1 MRVFKVCVV
10 IFLFAFSVSA
20 VARVEASKFLNEAQ
34 LKLVK
39 KQLNSKE
46 FYFDEAYA
54 RGKLSDGQDY
64 LAINY
69 LTQEDVEYN
78 DKQFSDEQLFINRCA
93 IFKQNKGVW
102 QKVAVS
108 PLFRIGGVRSTFSC
122 MVYKSNLVVD
132 VSDSSGSSWGSTIY
146 KFDHH
151 LNLVGV
157 DRYALLANSKDEGT
171 VFTET
176 INSVNLLTKKA
187 IFSAKQGRKLKEWA
201 ESDMPSI
208 LIGRVVKPYKYREFS
223 KAFGEPIHF
232 TYSNFDE
239 EKYGKW
245 VELNEWEGYWDENLK
260 FKCGHYDKDINFVA
274 CKPK

>member
-1 MRVFKVCVV
+1 M
-10 IFLFAFSVSA
+10 
-20 VARVEASKFLNEAQ
+20 
-34 LKLVK
+34 
-39 KQLNSKE
+39 NSKE
-46 FYFDEAYA
+46 LYLDETYA

-64 LAINY
+64 LAISY
-69 LTQEDVEYN
+69 LTEEDVEYN
-78 DKQFSDEQLFINRCA
+78 DNQFSDEQLFINRCA
-93 IFKQNKGVW
+93 IFKQKKGAW
-102 QKVAVS
+102 HKVAVS
-108 PLFRIGGVRSTFSC
+108 PLFRIGGLRSSVSC
-122 MVYKSNLVVD
+122 MVNKNNLVVNI
-132 VSDSSGSSWGSTIY
+132 SGSSGSSWGSTIY

-157 DRYALLANSKDEGT
+157 DGYALFANSKDEET
-171 VFTET
+171 VFTESVD
-176 INSVNLLTKKA
+176 SVNLLTKKA